1 MPNVFTQVELDD
13 NPAEITEAEGK
24 KTFLHESEIEETNAI
39 LIKEDKSKQKCMM
52 KPYRG

>member
-1 MPNVFTQVELDD
+1 MELED
-13 NPAEITEAEGK
+13 NPTEITETEGK
-24 KTFLHESEIEETNAI
+24 KPFLHESEIEETNAI